1 VRRYDADK
9 VAGRD
14 YLGLFP
20 EFWEMP
26 LVAGYQVIGAGGIR
40 TFQELVIVWIYGWC
54 GFYANLTRWQKI
66 SSCLEN
72 ASFV

>member
-1 VRRYDADK
+1 
-9 VAGRD
+9 
-14 YLGLFP
+14 
-20 EFWEMP
+20 MP

-40 TFQELVIVWIYGWC
+40 TFPELVIVWIYGWC